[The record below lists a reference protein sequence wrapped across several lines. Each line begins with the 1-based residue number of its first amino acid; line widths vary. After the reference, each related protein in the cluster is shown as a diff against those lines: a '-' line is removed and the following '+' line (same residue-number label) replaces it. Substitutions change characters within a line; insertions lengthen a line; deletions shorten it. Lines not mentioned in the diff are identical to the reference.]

1 VKISE
6 QIWQEYHSRLRAVI
20 LKRIS
25 DEAVTD
31 DILQDVFLKLH
42 TGLASLKDETK
53 IQSWLFQFTR
63 NTIIDY
69 FRSRKP
75 ALQLPEWISES
86 ETDSD
91 ERVTRELSHC
101 LQPMIH
107 NLPES
112 YRESIIL
119 SELKGLTQKD
129 VAQIQGISLSGVK
142 SRVQRGR
149 ARLKE
154 MLAECC
160 RLEFDHRGRLCCYEP
175 KKPPCDDSC

>member
-53 IQSWLFQFTR
+53 IQSWLFQVTR

-75 ALQLPEWISES
+75 AL
-86 ETDSD
+86 
-91 ERVTRELSHC
+91 
-101 LQPMIH
+101 
-107 NLPES
+107 
-112 YRESIIL
+112 
-119 SELKGLTQKD
+119 
-129 VAQIQGISLSGVK
+129 
-142 SRVQRGR
+142 
-149 ARLKE
+149 
-154 MLAECC
+154 
-160 RLEFDHRGRLCCYEP
+160 
-175 KKPPCDDSC
+175 